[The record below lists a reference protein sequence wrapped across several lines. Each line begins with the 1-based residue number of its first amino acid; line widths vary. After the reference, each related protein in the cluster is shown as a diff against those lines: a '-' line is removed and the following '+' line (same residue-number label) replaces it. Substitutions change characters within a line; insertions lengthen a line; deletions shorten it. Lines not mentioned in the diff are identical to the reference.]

1 MQKETKKHTW
11 ARDVSCLEPRRP
23 TQLQLP
29 TLGFVG
35 LRWWW
40 VYVGQHGLLWA
51 YVGLRWLLWAY
62 VGRRWLSWAHAG
74 CRGLPWPV
82 GLRLVG
88 AGGSKRGVDGCW
100 RLEKRCWWVP
110 VGPGCS
116 KRGPGCSKRG
126 PGCSKRGPGC
136 SKRGAVHQNVRL
148 VVRKGVLVA

>member
-23 TQLQLP
+23 TLLQLP

-40 VYVGQHGLLWA
+40 VYVGRHGLSWA
-51 YVGLRWLLWAY
+51 YVGLRWPY
-62 VGRRWLSWAHAG
+62 VGRRWLSWAA
-74 CRGLPWPV
+74 V

-110 VGPGCS
+110 VGL
-116 KRGPGCSKRG
+116 
-126 PGCSKRGPGC
+126 GC

-148 VVRKGVLVA
+148 VVQKGVLVA